1 MTIVI
6 RRAAELLKEGAV
18 MLPETCPICGSPLYK
33 LRDGRI
39 VCPVHGE
46 IMKIKSKKQETEI
59 KVDTALD
66 DLINAM
72 ILKVREF
79 TSKVPTASKPDAEE
93 LSVWL
98 RNLDLIIEIRNKL
111 KIER

>member
-1 MTIVI
+1 MSNAIKK
-6 RRAAELLKEGAV
+6 AAELLKEGAV

-33 LRDGRI
+33 LKDGRI

-46 IMKIKSKKQETEI
+46 IMKIKSKKQETEM

-79 TSKVPTASKPDAEE
+79 TGKISTASKLEAEE
-93 LSVWL
+93 LGIWL
-98 RNLDLIIEIRNKL
+98 RNLDMAIEIRNKL

>member
-1 MTIVI
+1 MSNAIK
-6 RRAAELLKEGAV
+6 RAAELLKEGAV

-46 IMKIKSKKQETEI
+46 IMKIKSKKQETEM
-59 KVDTALD
+59 KVDSALD

-79 TSKVPTASKPDAEE
+79 TSKVPNASKLDAEE
-93 LSVWL
+93 LGQWL
-98 RNLDLIIEIRNKL
+98 KNLDLAIEIRNKL